1 MKRVKTAKGQIL
13 DMAALASK
21 YEKTRAV
28 SNVDVNAR
36 GDIIDNRNQ
45 VKVPREKISKEF
57 YKNNVPG
64 ADTKEV
70 SIKTEEKPEPVKSE
84 PVKSEPVVKEEPKP
98 KKESKPTETNRTTRT
113 REDGTSYYEV
123 EFSDGS
129 METIEINNGE

>member
-70 SIKTEEKPEPVKSE
+70 SIKTEEKPEPVKA
-84 PVKSEPVVKEEPKP
+84 EPVVKKEPKP
-98 KKESKPTETNRTTRT
+98 KKESKPTETNRITRT

>member
-70 SIKTEEKPEPVKSE
+70 SIKADEKPEAVKVEQPKAE
-84 PVKSEPVVKEEPKP
+84 PKEEA
-98 KKESKPTETNRTTRT
+98 KPTETKRTTRT

-129 METIEINNGE
+129 METIDIKDGE

>member
-70 SIKTEEKPEPVKSE
+70 SIKTEEKPEPVKAE
-84 PVKSEPVVKEEPKP
+84 QVVKEEPKP

>member
-70 SIKTEEKPEPVKSE
+70 SIKTEEKPDPVKA
-84 PVKSEPVVKEEPKP
+84 EPVVKEEP

>member
-70 SIKTEEKPEPVKSE
+70 SIKTEEKK
-84 PVKSEPVVKEEPKP
+84 VKEEVKVEQPKAEP
-98 KKESKPTETNRTTRT
+98 KKESKPTETKRTTRT
-113 REDGTSYYEV
+113 REDGTSYHEV
-123 EFSDGS
+123 EYSDGS
-129 METIEINNGE
+129 METIEIKDGE

>member
-45 VKVPREKISKEF
+45 VKIPREKISKEF

-70 SIKTEEKPEPVKSE
+70 SIKTEEKPEPVKAQ
-84 PVKSEPVVKEEPKP
+84 PKEEKVEQP
-98 KKESKPTETNRTTRT
+98 KKESKPTETKRTTRT
-113 REDGTSYYEV
+113 REDGTSYHEV
-123 EFSDGS
+123 EYSDGS
-129 METIEINNGE
+129 METIEIKNGE

>member
-70 SIKTEEKPEPVKSE
+70 SIKAEEKPEPVKA
-84 PVKSEPVVKEEPKP
+84 EPVVKEEP

>member
-36 GDIIDNRNQ
+36 GDTIDNRTQ

-70 SIKTEEKPEPVKSE
+70 SIKTEEKPDPVKA
-84 PVKSEPVVKEEPKP
+84 EPVVKEEPKP
-98 KKESKPTETNRTTRT
+98 KKEFKLQKQIVLQELEKT
-113 REDGTSYYEV
+113 V
-123 EFSDGS
+123 LI
-129 METIEINNGE
+129 MK

>member
-70 SIKTEEKPEPVKSE
+70 SIKTEEKPEPVKA
-84 PVKSEPVVKEEPKP
+84 EPVVKEEPKP
-98 KKESKPTETNRTTRT
+98 KKESKPTETNRITRT

>member
-70 SIKTEEKPEPVKSE
+70 SIGCWQ
-84 PVKSEPVVKEEPKP
+84 
-98 KKESKPTETNRTTRT
+98 R
-113 REDGTSYYEV
+113 
-123 EFSDGS
+123 
-129 METIEINNGE
+129 

>member
-70 SIKTEEKPEPVKSE
+70 SIKADEKPEAVKVE
-84 PVKSEPVVKEEPKP
+84 QPKAEPKE
-98 KKESKPTETNRTTRT
+98 ESKPTETKRTTRT

-129 METIEINNGE
+129 METIDIKDGE

>member
-1 MKRVKTAKGQIL
+1 MKRVKTAKGRIL
-13 DMAALASK
+13 DLAALASK

-64 ADTKEV
+64 SDTKEV
-70 SIKTEEKPEPVKSE
+70 SIKTEEKPETVKVE
-84 PVKSEPVVKEEPKP
+84 QPKAEPKVEP
-98 KKESKPTETNRTTRT
+98 KKESKPTEIKRTTRT
-113 REDGTSYYEV
+113 RDDGTSYHEV

-129 METIEINNGE
+129 METIDIKSGE

>member
-70 SIKTEEKPEPVKSE
+70 SIKTEEKPEPVKT
-84 PVKSEPVVKEEPKP
+84 EPVVKEEPKP

>member
-70 SIKTEEKPEPVKSE
+70 SIKTEEKPEPVKAQ
-84 PVKSEPVVKEEPKP
+84 PKEEKVEQP
-98 KKESKPTETNRTTRT
+98 KKESKPTETKRTTRT
-113 REDGTSYYEV
+113 REDGTSYHEV
-123 EFSDGS
+123 EYSDGS
-129 METIEINNGE
+129 METIEIKDGE

>member
-70 SIKTEEKPEPVKSE
+70 SIKTEEKPDPVKA
-84 PVKSEPVVKEEPKP
+84 EPVVKEEPKP

>member
-1 MKRVKTAKGQIL
+1 MKRVKTAKGRIL

-21 YEKTRAV
+21 YETTRAV

-64 ADTKEV
+64 SDTKQV
-70 SIKTEEKPEPVKSE
+70 SIKTEEKPETVKVE
-84 PVKSEPVVKEEPKP
+84 QPKAEPKTEL
-98 KKESKPTETNRTTRT
+98 KKESKPTETKRTTRT

-129 METIEINNGE
+129 METIDIKDGE

>member
-84 PVKSEPVVKEEPKP
+84 PVVKEEPKP

>member
-28 SNVDVNAR
+28 INVDVNAR

-70 SIKTEEKPEPVKSE
+70 SIKTEEKPDPVKA
-84 PVKSEPVVKEEPKP
+84 EPVVKEEPKP

>member
-70 SIKTEEKPEPVKSE
+70 SIKTEEKPEPVKAES
-84 PVKSEPVVKEEPKP
+84 KEEKVEQP
-98 KKESKPTETNRTTRT
+98 KKESKPTETKRTTRT
-113 REDGTSYYEV
+113 REDGTSYHEV
-123 EFSDGS
+123 EYSDGS
-129 METIEINNGE
+129 METIEIKDGE

>member
-70 SIKTEEKPEPVKSE
+70 SIKTEEKPEPVKAE
-84 PVKSEPVVKEEPKP
+84 PKEEKVEQP
-98 KKESKPTETNRTTRT
+98 KKESKPTETKRTTRT
-113 REDGTSYYEV
+113 REDGTSYHEV
-123 EFSDGS
+123 EYSDGS
-129 METIEINNGE
+129 METIEIKDGE

>member
-70 SIKTEEKPEPVKSE
+70 SIKTEENPEPVKT
-84 PVKSEPVVKEEPKP
+84 EPVVKEEP

>member
-1 MKRVKTAKGQIL
+1 MKRVKTAKGRIL

-21 YEKTRAV
+21 YETTRAV
-28 SNVDVNAR
+28 SNVDINAR

-64 ADTKEV
+64 SDTKEI
-70 SIKTEEKPEPVKSE
+70 SIKTEEKSETVKVE
-84 PVKSEPVVKEEPKP
+84 QPKVET
-98 KKESKPTETNRTTRT
+98 KKESKPTETKRTTRT
-113 REDGTSYYEV
+113 RDDGTSYHEV

-129 METIEINNGE
+129 IETIDIKSGE

>member
-28 SNVDVNAR
+28 SNIDVNAR

-64 ADTKEV
+64 SDTKEV
-70 SIKTEEKPEPVKSE
+70 SIKTEEKPETVKVE
-84 PVKSEPVVKEEPKP
+84 QPKAEPKTEP
-98 KKESKPTETNRTTRT
+98 KKESKPTETKRTTRT

-129 METIEINNGE
+129 METIDIKDGE

>member
-70 SIKTEEKPEPVKSE
+70 SIKTEEKPEPVKA
-84 PVKSEPVVKEEPKP
+84 EPVVKEEPKP

>member
-70 SIKTEEKPEPVKSE
+70 SIKTEEKPEPVKA
-84 PVKSEPVVKEEPKP
+84 EPKP

>member
-36 GDIIDNRNQ
+36 GDIIGNRNQ

-70 SIKTEEKPEPVKSE
+70 SIKTEEKKA
-84 PVKSEPVVKEEPKP
+84 KEEVKVEQPKAEP
-98 KKESKPTETNRTTRT
+98 KKESKPTETKRTTRT
-113 REDGTSYYEV
+113 REDGTSYHEV
-123 EFSDGS
+123 EYSDGS
-129 METIEINNGE
+129 METIEIKDGE

>member
-45 VKVPREKISKEF
+45 VKIPREKISKEF

-70 SIKTEEKPEPVKSE
+70 SIKTEEKPEPVKAQ
-84 PVKSEPVVKEEPKP
+84 PKEEKVEQP
-98 KKESKPTETNRTTRT
+98 KKESKPTETKRTTRT
-113 REDGTSYYEV
+113 REDGTSYHEV
-123 EFSDGS
+123 EYSDGS
-129 METIEINNGE
+129 METIEIKDGE

>member
-1 MKRVKTAKGQIL
+1 MKRVKTAKGRIL

-70 SIKTEEKPEPVKSE
+70 SIKTEEKPEPVKA
-84 PVKSEPVVKEEPKP
+84 EPVVKEEPKP

>member
-1 MKRVKTAKGQIL
+1 
-13 DMAALASK
+13 MAALASK
-21 YEKTRAV
+21 YETTRAV

-64 ADTKEV
+64 SDTKQV
-70 SIKTEEKPEPVKSE
+70 SIKTEEKPETVKVE
-84 PVKSEPVVKEEPKP
+84 QPKAEPKVEP
-98 KKESKPTETNRTTRT
+98 KKESKPTETKRTTRT
-113 REDGTSYYEV
+113 RDDGTSYHEV

-129 METIEINNGE
+129 METIDIKNGE

>member
-70 SIKTEEKPEPVKSE
+70 SIKTEEKPEPVKDE
-84 PVKSEPVVKEEPKP
+84 PKEEKVEQP
-98 KKESKPTETNRTTRT
+98 KKESKPTETKRTTRT
-113 REDGTSYYEV
+113 REDGTSYHEV
-123 EFSDGS
+123 EYSDCS
-129 METIEINNGE
+129 METIEIKDGE

>member
-70 SIKTEEKPEPVKSE
+70 SIKADEKPETVKVE
-84 PVKSEPVVKEEPKP
+84 QPKAEP
-98 KKESKPTETNRTTRT
+98 KKESKPTETKRTTRT

-129 METIEINNGE
+129 METIDIKDGE

>member
-70 SIKTEEKPEPVKSE
+70 SIKTEEKPEPVKA
-84 PVKSEPVVKEEPKP
+84 KEEVKVEQP
-98 KKESKPTETNRTTRT
+98 KKESKPTETKRTTRT
-113 REDGTSYYEV
+113 REDGTSYHEV
-123 EFSDGS
+123 EYSDGS
-129 METIEINNGE
+129 METIEIKDGE

>member
-70 SIKTEEKPEPVKSE
+70 SIKADEKPEEVKVE
-84 PVKSEPVVKEEPKP
+84 QPKAEPKE
-98 KKESKPTETNRTTRT
+98 ESKPTETKRTTRT

-129 METIEINNGE
+129 METIDIKDGE

>member
-70 SIKTEEKPEPVKSE
+70 SIKADEKPETVKVE
-84 PVKSEPVVKEEPKP
+84 QPKAEP
-98 KKESKPTETNRTTRT
+98 KKESKPTETKRTTRT
-113 REDGTSYYEV
+113 REDGTSYHEV
-123 EFSDGS
+123 EYSDGS
-129 METIEINNGE
+129 METIEIKDGE

>member
-64 ADTKEV
+64 SDTKEV
-70 SIKTEEKPEPVKSE
+70 SIKADEKPESVKVE
-84 PVKSEPVVKEEPKP
+84 QPKAEP

-113 REDGTSYYEV
+113 RDDGTSYYEV

-129 METIEINNGE
+129 METIDIKNGE

>member
-70 SIKTEEKPEPVKSE
+70 SIKTEEKPDPVKA
-84 PVKSEPVVKEEPKP
+84 EPVVKEEPKP

-129 METIEINNGE
+129 METIEINKGE